1 MIDYSDKFKLKGKKA
16 VIFGGCG
23 LLGQKITEALVLS
36 GAKTFVFDINK
47 KIGKKLEKKYR
58 KGLKCRFQGWLPR
71 YIYKFYLSYY

>member
-47 KIGKKLEKKYR
+47 IEKGFAYLEFWHR
-58 KGLKCRFQGWLPR
+58 EMN
-71 YIYKFYLSYY
+71 